1 MANGAPDA
9 ASMAKKQ
16 QEISVADFFAKNR
29 HMLGFDNAR
38 KALLTAVKEAVDN
51 SLDAC
56 EEARI
61 LPDIRVEIRKVEG
74 ADDQYT
80 LVVRDNGPGIVKA
93 QIPRVFGKLLY
104 GSKFHRLRMSR
115 GQQGIGISAA
125 GMYGQIT
132 TAKPVQITSR
142 PHKSKPAHYYELR
155 MDLKTNEPVILNEQ
169 ETDWTSS
176 VTGTQVAITMKATY
190 FRGRQSVD
198 EYLEQTAIA
207 NPHARFVFVAPD
219 GVERVF
225 PRAAQELPPEPL
237 EIQPHPH
244 GIELGIFTRLLQDS
258 PYKSLG
264 VFMTSAFSRVTSQ
277 IAAKVCKEAGIALSC
292 IPAEVHPTDGEKL
305 FQALQKAEIPPP
317 RTDCLAPIGVEHLL
331 KGMHKELGA
340 EFYSATTRK
349 PAIYRGNPFQIEVGI
364 AYGGKLDSD
373 GTARVIRFANRVPLQ
388 YQLSACASTKSVMDV
403 SWKSYGLSQSRG
415 SLPAGPLVI
424 MVHMASVWVPFTNQ
438 AKEAIADYDEI
449 RKEFKLA
456 VQEAGRKLGT
466 YLKKKQAAANQAK
479 RRNVFNAYIE
489 EVVRAYQAITTK
501 DGQELREALLATSR
515 KKTELAERL
524 EAMKHK
530 AAPEE
535 MEGTLIIGEDG
546 NPIVP
551 GAAAAL
557 VEELSQSQ
565 VDAAEKMLEESG
577 SDASVT
583 DSVSDAPDIEPAER
597 ADGGVTDGV
606 LPGDAPIVLSAPT
619 ISWPSM
625 TAGKKT
631 DNATLSLFGEED
643 A

>member
-1 MANGAPDA
+1 MAGNAPDA
-9 ASMAKKQ
+9 QSMAKKQ

-61 LPDIRVEIRKVEG
+61 LPKVRVEIRKVEG
-74 ADDQYT
+74 TEDHYV
-80 LVVRDNGPGIVKA
+80 LSVRDNGPGILKA

-142 PHKSKPAHYYELR
+142 PHRSKPAHYYELR
-155 MDLKTNEPVILNEQ
+155 MDLKRNEPVILVDE
-169 ETDWTSS
+169 EVDWGEPG
-176 VTGTQVAITMKATY
+176 TGTKVEITMKATF

-207 NPHARFVFVAPD
+207 NPHAEFSFLAPD
-219 GVERVF
+219 GAERTF
-225 PRAAQELPPEPL
+225 PRAANELPPEPM

-244 GIELGIFTRLLQDS
+244 GIELGIFTRLLHDS
-258 PYKSLG
+258 PHRSMG
-264 VFMTSAFSRVTSQ
+264 VFLTSSFSQVSSQ
-277 IAAKVCKEAGIALSC
+277 ASGQVCRAAGVALSAV
-292 IPAEVHPTDGEKL
+292 PADVHHDDAEKL
-305 FQALQKAEIPPP
+305 FHALQKADLPQP
-317 RTDCLAPIGVEHLL
+317 RTDCLAPIGVEHIL

-340 EFYSATTRK
+340 EFYAATTRK
-349 PAIYRGNPFQIEVGI
+349 PSIYRGNPFQIEVGI
-364 AYGGKLDSD
+364 AWGGRLDAD
-373 GTARVIRFANRVPLQ
+373 GIARVIRFANRVPLQ
-388 YQLSACASTKSVMDV
+388 YQLSACCSTKAVMDV
-403 SWKSYGLSQSRG
+403 GWKSYGLQQSKG
-415 SLPAGPLVI
+415 SLPTGPLVI

-456 VQEAGRKLGT
+456 LQEAGRKLGS

-479 RRNVFNAYIE
+479 RRNIFNAYIE
-489 EVVRAYQAITTK
+489 EVVKAYQSITK
-501 DGQELREALLATSR
+501 EDGDDLRQALLETAK
-515 KKTELAERL
+515 KKTELAEKL

-530 AAPEE
+530 DPPEE
-535 MEGTLIIGEDG
+535 MGGTLVIGPDG
-546 NPIVP
+546 VPLVP
-551 GAAAAL
+551 GSAVVAEADLADAAEPGVPASELVAGADADSATDLDDLVPPKVPTESVHDRPRPHKTEPHAAAA
-557 VEELSQSQ
+557 
-565 VDAAEKMLEESG
+565 K
-577 SDASVT
+577 
-583 DSVSDAPDIEPAER
+583 
-597 ADGGVTDGV
+597 
-606 LPGDAPIVLSAPT
+606 
-619 ISWPSM
+619 
-625 TAGKKT
+625 
-631 DNATLSLFGEED
+631 TLSLFGDDE

>member
-1 MANGAPDA
+1 
-9 ASMAKKQ
+9 MAKRQ

-61 LPDIRVEIRKVEG
+61 LPDIRVEVRKLEG
-74 ADDQYT
+74 TEDSFV
-80 LVVRDNGPGIVKA
+80 LSVRDNGPGIVKA

-142 PHKSKPAHYYELR
+142 PHRSKPANYYELR
-155 MDLKTNEPVILNEQ
+155 LDLKRNEPVILE
-169 ETDWTSS
+169 EREVEWPWSP
-176 VTGTQVAITMKATY
+176 TGTQVEITMKATF

-207 NPHARFVFVAPD
+207 NPHAFFTFIAPD
-219 GVERVF
+219 GAIRTF
-225 PRAAQELPPEPL
+225 PRATQELPPEPL

-244 GIELGIFTRLLQDS
+244 GIELGIFSRLLHDS
-258 PYKSLG
+258 VHRSMG
-264 VFMTSAFSRVTSQ
+264 VFLTGSFSRVNSHASAQ
-277 IAAKVCKEAGIALSC
+277 ICKAAGIPLSA
-292 IPAEVHPTDGEKL
+292 IPADVGTDDTEKL
-305 FQALQKAEIPPP
+305 FQAIQKADLPPP

-340 EFYSATTRK
+340 EFYAATTRK
-349 PAIYRGNPFQIEVGI
+349 PAIYRGNPFQIEVGL
-364 AYGGKLDSD
+364 AWGGKLEAD
-373 GTARVIRFANRVPLQ
+373 GIARVIRFANRVPLQ

-403 SWKSYGLSQSRG
+403 AWKSYGLQQSKG
-415 SLPAGPLVI
+415 ALPVGPLVI

-456 VQEAGRKLGT
+456 LQDAGRKLGV
-466 YLKKKQAAANQAK
+466 YLKRKQAAQSQAK
-479 RRNVFNAYIE
+479 RRNIFNAYIE
-489 EVVRAYQAITTK
+489 EVVRAFVAITK
-501 DGQELREALLATSR
+501 EDGAELRAALLETAR
-515 KKTELAERL
+515 KKTELAERI
-524 EAMKHK
+524 EALKHH

-535 MEGTLIIGEDG
+535 LEGTLVIGDDG
-546 NPIVP
+546 NPVEAGAEESP
-551 GAAAAL
+551 VADSEGVQEPPEPVEGDLESLAAAPSNPAPSSK
-557 VEELSQSQ
+557 VR
-565 VDAAEKMLEESG
+565 AAR
-577 SDASVT
+577 
-583 DSVSDAPDIEPAER
+583 EPK
-597 ADGGVTDGV
+597 ADPPEAD
-606 LPGDAPIVLSAPT
+606 
-619 ISWPSM
+619 
-625 TAGKKT
+625 KT
-631 DNATLSLFGEED
+631 LNLFGED
-643 A
+643 AE

>member
-1 MANGAPDA
+1 MAGNAPDA
-9 ASMAKKQ
+9 QSMAKKQ

-61 LPDIRVEIRKVEG
+61 LPRIRVEIRKIEATEDHYV
-74 ADDQYT
+74 
-80 LVVRDNGPGIVKA
+80 LSVRDNGPGIMKA

-155 MDLKTNEPVILNEQ
+155 MDLKRNEPEILVDKEV
-169 ETDWTSS
+169 EWGEAG
-176 VTGTQVAITMKATY
+176 TGTMVDITMKATF

-207 NPHARFVFVAPD
+207 NPHAEFSFLAPD
-219 GVERVF
+219 GTERTF
-225 PRAAQELPPEPL
+225 PRAATELPPEPV

-244 GIELGIFTRLLQDS
+244 GIELGIFTRLLHDS
-258 PYKSLG
+258 PHRSMG
-264 VFMTSAFSRVTSQ
+264 VFLTSSFSRVTSQ
-277 IAAKVCKEAGIALSC
+277 AAGQVCRAAGIPLSAV
-292 IPAEVHPTDGEKL
+292 PGDVHHAEAEKL
-305 FQALQKAEIPPP
+305 FHALQKADLPPP
-317 RTDCLAPIGVEHLL
+317 RTDCLAPIGVEHIL

-340 EFYSATTRK
+340 EFYAATTRK
-349 PAIYRGNPFQIEVGI
+349 PAIYRGNPFQIEVGL
-364 AYGGKLDSD
+364 AWGGKLESDSI
-373 GTARVIRFANRVPLQ
+373 ARVIRFANRVPLQ

-403 SWKSYGLSQSRG
+403 AWKSYGLQQSKG
-415 SLPAGPLVI
+415 SLPVGPMVI

-456 VQEAGRKLGT
+456 LQEAGRKVGI

-479 RRNVFNAYIE
+479 RRNIFNAYIE
-489 EVVRAYQAITTK
+489 EVVKAYQSITK
-501 DGQELREALLATSR
+501 EDGDDLRQALLDTAR
-515 KKTELAERL
+515 KKTELAEKL

-530 AAPEE
+530 DAPEE
-535 MEGTLIIGEDG
+535 LEGTLVIGEDG
-546 NPIVP
+546 QPLVP
-551 GAAAAL
+551 GSAVVSEKDLAQDDSEPGIPAS
-557 VEELSQSQ
+557 EQ
-565 VDAAEKMLEESG
+565 VASLKDGDDETDLESLL
-577 SDASVT
+577 
-583 DSVSDAPDIEPAER
+583 PAK
-597 ADGGVTDGV
+597 
-606 LPGDAPIVLSAPT
+606 SAPEHGAAKVKPPRAEAHGHAAPT
-619 ISWPSM
+619 
-625 TAGKKT
+625 
-631 DNATLSLFGEED
+631 TLSLFGDDD

>member
-1 MANGAPDA
+1 MAGNAPDA
-9 ASMAKKQ
+9 QSMAKKQ

-61 LPDIRVEIRKVEG
+61 LPRIRVEIRKVENTE
-74 ADDQYT
+74 DHYV
-80 LVVRDNGPGIVKA
+80 LSVRDNGPGIIKA

-155 MDLKTNEPVILNEQ
+155 MDLKRNEPVILVDE
-169 ETDWTSS
+169 EVDWGDPG
-176 VTGTQVAITMKATY
+176 TGTKVEITMKATF

-207 NPHARFVFVAPD
+207 NPHAEFTFLAPD
-219 GVERVF
+219 GAERLF
-225 PRAAQELPPEPL
+225 PRAAHELPPEPV

-258 PYKSLG
+258 PHRSMG
-264 VFMTSAFSRVTSQ
+264 VFLTSSFSRVASQ
-277 IAAKVCKEAGIALSC
+277 AAGQVCKAAGIPLSAV
-292 IPAEVHPTDGEKL
+292 PGELHPNEAEKL
-305 FQALQKAEIPPP
+305 FHALQKADLPPP

-340 EFYSATTRK
+340 EFYAATTRK
-349 PAIYRGNPFQIEVGI
+349 PAIYRGNPFQIEVGL
-364 AYGGKLDSD
+364 AWGGKLDSE
-373 GTARVIRFANRVPLQ
+373 GIARVIRFANRVPLQ
-388 YQLSACASTKSVMDV
+388 YQLSACSSTKAVMDV
-403 SWKSYGLSQSRG
+403 AWKSYGLQQSKG
-415 SLPAGPLVI
+415 ALPVGPLVI

-456 VQEAGRKLGT
+456 LQEAGRKLGS
-466 YLKKKQAAANQAK
+466 YLKKKQAAQSQAK
-479 RRNVFNAYIE
+479 RRNIFNAYIE
-489 EVVRAYQAITTK
+489 EVVKAFQAITRE
-501 DGQELREALLATSR
+501 DGQDLRTALLETAR
-515 KKTELAERL
+515 KKTELAEKL

-530 AAPEE
+530 GEPEE
-535 MEGTLIIGEDG
+535 MEGTLVIGEDG
-546 NPIVP
+546 QPIVP
-551 GAAAAL
+551 GSASDA
-557 VEELSQSQ
+557 ELSDS
-565 VDAAEKMLEESG
+565 VISALEEGDLESL
-577 SDASVT
+577 V
-583 DSVSDAPDIEPAER
+583 DSTPA
-597 ADGGVTDGV
+597 
-606 LPGDAPIVLSAPT
+606 IPT
-619 ISWPSM
+619 AKHQKGEGHHESHSP
-625 TAGKKT
+625 A
-631 DNATLSLFGEED
+631 ATQASLFGDDD

>member
-1 MANGAPDA
+1 
-9 ASMAKKQ
+9 MAKRQ

-61 LPDIRVEIRKVEG
+61 PPDIRVEIRKVDG
-74 ADDQYT
+74 TDDQFT
-80 LVVRDNGPGIVKA
+80 LSVRDNGPGIVKA

-155 MDLKTNEPVILNEQ
+155 MDLKRNEPVILEDR
-169 ETDWTSS
+169 EVPWTWSE
-176 VTGTQVAITMKATY
+176 TGTQVDITMKATF

-207 NPHARFVFVAPD
+207 NPHASFTFLAPD
-219 GVERVF
+219 GAIRSF
-225 PRAAQELPPEPL
+225 PRATQELPPEPV

-244 GIELGIFTRLLQDS
+244 GIELGIFTRLLHDS
-258 PYKSLG
+258 PHRSMG
-264 VFMTSAFSRVTSQ
+264 VFLTGSFSRVNSQ
-277 IAAKVCKEAGIALSC
+277 AASHVCKAAGIPLSAV
-292 IPAEVHPTDGEKL
+292 PGEVHPEDAEKL
-305 FQALQKAEIPPP
+305 FNALQNAELPPP
-317 RTDCLAPIGVEHLL
+317 RTDCLAPIGVEHIL

-340 EFYSATTRK
+340 EFYAATTRK
-349 PAIYRGNPFQIEVGI
+349 PAIYRGNPFQIEVGL
-364 AYGGKLDSD
+364 AWGGKLDSE
-373 GTARVIRFANRVPLQ
+373 GIARVIRFANRVPLQ
-388 YQLSACASTKSVMDV
+388 YQLSACSSTKAVMDV
-403 SWKSYGLSQSRG
+403 AWKSYGLQQSKG
-415 SLPAGPLVI
+415 ALPVGPLVI

-456 VQEAGRKLGT
+456 LQEAGRKLGT
-466 YLKKKQAAANQAK
+466 YLKKKQAAQSQAK
-479 RRNVFNAYIE
+479 RRNIFNAYIE
-489 EVVRAYQAITTK
+489 EVVKAWQAITRE
-501 DGQELREALLATSR
+501 DGGKLRTALLETAHR
-515 KKTELAERL
+515 KTELAERL

-530 AAPEE
+530 GEPEE
-535 MEGTLIIGEDG
+535 LEGTLVIGDDG
-546 NPIVP
+546 QPVVP
-551 GAAAAL
+551 GSVSEA
-557 VEELSQSQ
+557 EL
-565 VDAAEKMLEESG
+565 AEAEKLLASEPEEGDLESLVG
-577 SDASVT
+577 S
-583 DSVSDAPDIEPAER
+583 APSEPKVRAHRGEGHHEPAP
-597 ADGGVTDGV
+597 A
-606 LPGDAPIVLSAPT
+606 APKSAQ
-619 ISWPSM
+619 S
-625 TAGKKT
+625 
-631 DNATLSLFGEED
+631 SLFGDDD

>member
-1 MANGAPDA
+1 MAGNAPDA
-9 ASMAKKQ
+9 QSMAKKQ

-61 LPDIRVEIRKVEG
+61 LPRIRVEIRKVENTE
-74 ADDQYT
+74 DHYV
-80 LVVRDNGPGIVKA
+80 LSVRDNGPGIIKA

-155 MDLKTNEPVILNEQ
+155 MDLKRNEPVILVDE
-169 ETDWTSS
+169 EVDWGDPG
-176 VTGTQVAITMKATY
+176 TGTKVEITMKATF

-207 NPHARFVFVAPD
+207 NPHAEFSFLAPD
-219 GVERVF
+219 GAERIF
-225 PRAAQELPPEPL
+225 PRAAHELPPEPV

-258 PYKSLG
+258 PHRSMG
-264 VFMTSAFSRVTSQ
+264 VFLTSSFSRVASQ
-277 IAAKVCKEAGIALSC
+277 AAGQVCKAAGIPLSAV
-292 IPAEVHPTDGEKL
+292 PGELHPNEAEKL
-305 FQALQKAEIPPP
+305 FHALQKADLPPP

-340 EFYSATTRK
+340 EFYAATTRK
-349 PAIYRGNPFQIEVGI
+349 PAIYRGNPFQIEVGL
-364 AYGGKLDSD
+364 AWGGKLDSE
-373 GTARVIRFANRVPLQ
+373 GIARVIRFANRVPLQ
-388 YQLSACASTKSVMDV
+388 YQLSACSSTKAVMDV
-403 SWKSYGLSQSRG
+403 AWKSYGLQQSKG
-415 SLPAGPLVI
+415 ALPVGPLVI

-456 VQEAGRKLGT
+456 LQEAGRKLGS
-466 YLKKKQAAANQAK
+466 YLKKKQAAQSQAK
-479 RRNVFNAYIE
+479 RRNIFNAYIE
-489 EVVRAYQAITTK
+489 EVVKAFQAITRE
-501 DGQELREALLATSR
+501 DGQDLRTALLETAR
-515 KKTELAERL
+515 KKTELAEKL

-530 AAPEE
+530 GEPEE
-535 MEGTLIIGEDG
+535 MEGTLVIGEDG
-546 NPIVP
+546 QPIVP
-551 GAAAAL
+551 GSASDA
-557 VEELSQSQ
+557 ELSDS
-565 VDAAEKMLEESG
+565 VISALEEGDLESL
-577 SDASVT
+577 V
-583 DSVSDAPDIEPAER
+583 DSTPA
-597 ADGGVTDGV
+597 V
-606 LPGDAPIVLSAPT
+606 PT
-619 ISWPSM
+619 AKHQKGEGHHESHSP
-625 TAGKKT
+625 A
-631 DNATLSLFGEED
+631 ATQASLFGDDD

>member
-1 MANGAPDA
+1 
-9 ASMAKKQ
+9 MAKRQ

-61 LPDIRVEIRKVEG
+61 PPDIRVEIRKVEG
-74 ADDQYT
+74 TDDQFT
-80 LVVRDNGPGIVKA
+80 LSVRDNGPGIVKA

-155 MDLKTNEPVILNEQ
+155 MDLKRNEPVILEDR
-169 ETDWTSS
+169 EVPWTWSE
-176 VTGTQVAITMKATY
+176 TGTQVDITMKATF

-207 NPHARFVFVAPD
+207 NPHASFTFLAPD
-219 GVERVF
+219 GAIRSF
-225 PRAAQELPPEPL
+225 PRATQELPPEPV

-244 GIELGIFTRLLQDS
+244 GIELGIFTRLLHDS
-258 PYKSLG
+258 PHRSMG
-264 VFMTSAFSRVTSQ
+264 VFLTGSFSRVNSQ
-277 IAAKVCKEAGIALSC
+277 AASHVCKAAGIPLSAV
-292 IPAEVHPTDGEKL
+292 PGEVHPEDAEKL
-305 FQALQKAEIPPP
+305 FNALQNAELPPP
-317 RTDCLAPIGVEHLL
+317 RTDCLAPIGVEHIL

-340 EFYSATTRK
+340 EFYAATTRK
-349 PAIYRGNPFQIEVGI
+349 PAIYRGNPFQIEVGL
-364 AYGGKLDSD
+364 AWGGKLDSE
-373 GTARVIRFANRVPLQ
+373 GIARVIRFANRVPLQ
-388 YQLSACASTKSVMDV
+388 YQLSACSSTKAVMDV
-403 SWKSYGLSQSRG
+403 AWKSYGLQQSKG
-415 SLPAGPLVI
+415 ALPVGPLVI

-456 VQEAGRKLGT
+456 LQEAGRKLGT
-466 YLKKKQAAANQAK
+466 YLKKKQAAQSQAK
-479 RRNVFNAYIE
+479 RRNIFNAYIE
-489 EVVRAYQAITTK
+489 EVVKAWQAITRE
-501 DGQELREALLATSR
+501 DGGKLRTALLETAHR
-515 KKTELAERL
+515 KTELAERL

-530 AAPEE
+530 GEPEE
-535 MEGTLIIGEDG
+535 LEGTLVIGDDG
-546 NPIVP
+546 QPVVP
-551 GAAAAL
+551 GSVSEA
-557 VEELSQSQ
+557 EL
-565 VDAAEKMLEESG
+565 AEAEKLLASEPEEGDLESLVG
-577 SDASVT
+577 S
-583 DSVSDAPDIEPAER
+583 APSEPKVRAHRGEGHHEPAP
-597 ADGGVTDGV
+597 A
-606 LPGDAPIVLSAPT
+606 APKSAQ
-619 ISWPSM
+619 S
-625 TAGKKT
+625 
-631 DNATLSLFGEED
+631 SLFGDDD

>member
-1 MANGAPDA
+1 MTVAGNAPDA
-9 ASMAKKQ
+9 QSMAKKQ

-61 LPDIRVEIRKVEG
+61 LPRIRVEIRKIEATEDHYV
-74 ADDQYT
+74 
-80 LVVRDNGPGIVKA
+80 LSVRDNGPGIMKA

-155 MDLKTNEPVILNEQ
+155 MDLKRNEPEILVDKEV
-169 ETDWTSS
+169 EWGEAG
-176 VTGTQVAITMKATY
+176 TGTMVDITMKATF

-207 NPHARFVFVAPD
+207 NPHAEFSFLAPD
-219 GVERVF
+219 GTERTF
-225 PRAAQELPPEPL
+225 PRAATELPPEPV

-244 GIELGIFTRLLQDS
+244 GIELGIFTRLLHDS
-258 PYKSLG
+258 PHRSMG
-264 VFMTSAFSRVTSQ
+264 VFLTSSFSRVTSQ
-277 IAAKVCKEAGIALSC
+277 AAGQVCRAAGIPLSAV
-292 IPAEVHPTDGEKL
+292 PGDVHHAEAEKL
-305 FQALQKAEIPPP
+305 FHALQKADLPPP
-317 RTDCLAPIGVEHLL
+317 RTDCLAPIGVEHIL

-340 EFYSATTRK
+340 EFYAATTRK
-349 PAIYRGNPFQIEVGI
+349 PAIYRGNPFQIEVGL
-364 AYGGKLDSD
+364 AWGGKLESDSI
-373 GTARVIRFANRVPLQ
+373 ARVIRFANRVPLQ

-403 SWKSYGLSQSRG
+403 AWKSYGLQQSKG
-415 SLPAGPLVI
+415 SLPVGPLVI

-456 VQEAGRKLGT
+456 LQEAGRKVGI

-479 RRNVFNAYIE
+479 RRNIFNAYIE
-489 EVVRAYQAITTK
+489 EVVKAYQSITK
-501 DGQELREALLATSR
+501 EDGDDLRQALLDTAR
-515 KKTELAERL
+515 KKTELAEKL

-530 AAPEE
+530 DAPEE
-535 MEGTLIIGEDG
+535 LEGTLVIGEDG
-546 NPIVP
+546 QPLVP
-551 GAAAAL
+551 GSAVVSEKDLAQDDSEPGIPAS
-557 VEELSQSQ
+557 EQ
-565 VDAAEKMLEESG
+565 VASLKDGDDETDLESLL
-577 SDASVT
+577 
-583 DSVSDAPDIEPAER
+583 PAK
-597 ADGGVTDGV
+597 
-606 LPGDAPIVLSAPT
+606 SAPEHGAAKVKPPRAEAHGHAAPT
-619 ISWPSM
+619 
-625 TAGKKT
+625 
-631 DNATLSLFGEED
+631 TLSLFGDDD

>member
-1 MANGAPDA
+1 MAGNAPDA
-9 ASMAKKQ
+9 QSMAKKQ

-61 LPDIRVEIRKVEG
+61 LPRIRVEIRKIEATEDHYV
-74 ADDQYT
+74 
-80 LVVRDNGPGIVKA
+80 LSVRDNGPGIMKA

-155 MDLKTNEPVILNEQ
+155 MDLKRNEPEILVDKEV
-169 ETDWTSS
+169 EWGEAG
-176 VTGTQVAITMKATY
+176 TGTMVDITMKATF

-207 NPHARFVFVAPD
+207 NPHAEFSFLAPD
-219 GVERVF
+219 GTERTF
-225 PRAAQELPPEPL
+225 PRAATELPPEPV

-244 GIELGIFTRLLQDS
+244 GIELGIFTRLLHDS
-258 PYKSLG
+258 PHRSMG
-264 VFMTSAFSRVTSQ
+264 VFLTSSFSRVTSQ
-277 IAAKVCKEAGIALSC
+277 AAGQVCRAAGIPLSAV
-292 IPAEVHPTDGEKL
+292 PGDVHHAEAEKL
-305 FQALQKAEIPPP
+305 FHALQKADLPPP
-317 RTDCLAPIGVEHLL
+317 RTDCLAPIGVEHIL

-340 EFYSATTRK
+340 EFYAATTRK
-349 PAIYRGNPFQIEVGI
+349 PAIYRGNPFQIEVGL
-364 AYGGKLDSD
+364 AWGGKLESDSI
-373 GTARVIRFANRVPLQ
+373 ARVIRFANRVPLQ

-403 SWKSYGLSQSRG
+403 AWKSYGLQQSKG
-415 SLPAGPLVI
+415 SLPVGPLVI

-456 VQEAGRKLGT
+456 LQEAGRKVGI

-479 RRNVFNAYIE
+479 RRNIFNAYIE
-489 EVVRAYQAITTK
+489 EVVKAYQSITK
-501 DGQELREALLATSR
+501 EDGDDLRQALLDTAR
-515 KKTELAERL
+515 KKTELAEKL

-530 AAPEE
+530 DAPEE
-535 MEGTLIIGEDG
+535 LEGTLVIGEDG
-546 NPIVP
+546 QPLVP
-551 GAAAAL
+551 GSAVVSEKDLAQDDSEPGIPAS
-557 VEELSQSQ
+557 EQ
-565 VDAAEKMLEESG
+565 VASLKDGDDETDLESLL
-577 SDASVT
+577 
-583 DSVSDAPDIEPAER
+583 PAK
-597 ADGGVTDGV
+597 
-606 LPGDAPIVLSAPT
+606 SAPEHGAAKVKPPRAEAHGHAAPT
-619 ISWPSM
+619 
-625 TAGKKT
+625 
-631 DNATLSLFGEED
+631 TLSLFGDDD

>member
-1 MANGAPDA
+1 LASNAPDA
-9 ASMAKKQ
+9 QSMAKRQ

-29 HMLGFDNAR
+29 HMLGFDNTR

-61 LPDIRVEIRKVEG
+61 LPRIRVEIRKVEG
-74 ADDQYT
+74 TEDHYV
-80 LVVRDNGPGIVKA
+80 LSVRDNGPGIMKA

-142 PHKSKPAHYYELR
+142 PFKSKPAHYYELR
-155 MDLKTNEPVILNEQ
+155 MDLKRNEPVILVDDEV
-169 ETDWTSS
+169 DWGDPG
-176 VTGTQVAITMKATY
+176 TGTKVEITMKATF

-207 NPHARFVFVAPD
+207 NPHAEFSFLAPD
-219 GVERVF
+219 NTERIF
-225 PRAAQELPPEPL
+225 PRAAKELPPEPV

-244 GIELGIFTRLLQDS
+244 GIELGIFTRLLHDS
-258 PYKSLG
+258 PHRSMG
-264 VFMTSAFSRVTSQ
+264 VFLTGSFSRVTSQ
-277 IAAKVCKEAGIALSC
+277 AASQVCKASGIALSAV
-292 IPAEVHPTDGEKL
+292 PADLHPHEAEKL
-305 FQALQKAEIPPP
+305 FHALQKAELPPP

-349 PAIYRGNPFQIEVGI
+349 PSIYRGNPFQIEVGL
-364 AYGGKLDSD
+364 AWGGKLESDSV
-373 GTARVIRFANRVPLQ
+373 ARVIRFANRVPLQ
-388 YQLSACASTKSVMDV
+388 YQLSACSSTKAVMDV
-403 SWKSYGLSQSRG
+403 AWKSYGLQQSKG
-415 SLPAGPLVI
+415 SLPVGPLVI

-456 VQEAGRKLGT
+456 LQDAGRKLGT
-466 YLKKKQAAANQAK
+466 YLKKKQAAASQAK
-479 RRNVFNAYIE
+479 RRNIFNAYIE
-489 EVVRAYQAITTK
+489 EVVRAFQQITK
-501 DGQELREALLATSR
+501 EDGSDLREALLETSR
-515 KKTELAERL
+515 KKTELAEKL

-530 AAPEE
+530 EAPEE
-535 MEGTLIIGEDG
+535 MEGTLVIGEDG
-546 NPIVP
+546 QPLVP
-551 GAAAAL
+551 GAVVASELPPEIDTDTLPEPSEGDLESL
-557 VEELSQSQ
+557 VESTT
-565 VDAAEKMLEESG
+565 AAPKAKTHRPEGHHEES
-577 SDASVT
+577 
-583 DSVSDAPDIEPAER
+583 
-597 ADGGVTDGV
+597 
-606 LPGDAPIVLSAPT
+606 SAK
-619 ISWPSM
+619 
-625 TAGKKT
+625 AVQ
-631 DNATLSLFGEED
+631 ASLFGDDE